1 MRRFVIA
8 VSSMTATY
16 TIGEFYAD
24 TLEDAIRQARSQA
37 MPDMRGWRFYEI
49 AGARR

>member
-8 VSSMTATY
+8 VSSMSATY
-16 TIGEFYAD
+16 TVGEFYAE
-24 TLEDAIRQARSQA
+24 TLDDAIQQARRQV

-49 AGARR
+49 DD